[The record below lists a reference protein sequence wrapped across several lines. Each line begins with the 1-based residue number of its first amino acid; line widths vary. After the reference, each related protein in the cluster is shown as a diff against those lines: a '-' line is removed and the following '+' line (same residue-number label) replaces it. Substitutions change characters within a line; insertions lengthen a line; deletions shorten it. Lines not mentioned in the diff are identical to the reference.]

1 MKLWLLI
8 IGTILVYITVSND
21 AKTLKFCCRVVFFF
35 TNFILRLNGDILEG
49 NPTSLVDDGMTRVKR
64 AVDGRVKKGR
74 KNHAGVKKEGS
85 KYARN
90 PNGRMA
96 QIVRRKPRM
105 PQIAR
110 RKRQRVARR
119 G

>member
-1 MKLWLLI
+1 MGIVIVQILAGMKLWLLI

-21 AKTLKFCCRVVFFF
+21 AKTL
-35 TNFILRLNGDILEG
+35 NGDILEG
-49 NPTSLVDDGMTRVKR
+49 NPTSLVEDGMTRVKR
-64 AVDGRVKKGR
+64 AVDGRGKKGR
-74 KNHAGVKKEGS
+74 KNGAGVKKVSS
-85 KYARN
+85 KYS
-90 PNGRMA
+90 PNSRMA

>member
-1 MKLWLLI
+1 MGIVIVQILAGMKLWLLI

-21 AKTLKFCCRVVFFF
+21 AKT
-35 TNFILRLNGDILEG
+35 LNGDILEG

-74 KNHAGVKKEGS
+74 KNGAGIKKEGS
-85 KYARN
+85 KYVGN
-90 PNGRMA
+90 LKGRMA